1 MNRNPYKF
9 LLVCLLAPFFLH
21 AQVGVGTIS
30 PNGKLTIDASSDTT
44 AALELIPQA
53 TPTTN
58 LATGQLSVIGDRLY
72 MYDATRSKWL
82 SIESTALQYGRN
94 NSSDTQ
100 NLQYGGTMVSGS
112 SGPLMPFDGTIVA
125 ISSVGSS
132 GDDTDVNIRARD
144 ASNTNSIN
152 ETFTLSSLRY
162 TDTSANFDFNAGD
175 YITVRA
181 RDAATTT
188 ENLTV
193 VLWVKW
199 RQ

>member
-1 MNRNPYKF
+1 
-9 LLVCLLAPFFLH
+9 
-21 AQVGVGTIS
+21 
-30 PNGKLTIDASSDTT
+30 
-44 AALELIPQA
+44 
-53 TPTTN
+53 
-58 LATGQLSVIGDRLY
+58 
-72 MYDATRSKWL
+72 
-82 SIESTALQYGRN
+82 
-94 NSSDTQ
+94 
-100 NLQYGGTMVSGS
+100 MVSGS

-144 ASNTNSIN
+144 ASNANSIN